1 LKGQYLAVETVF
13 TFGLGLMVAI
23 GVIALFHQY
32 RMGVMDNA
40 EADQA
45 EMVSSQVL
53 LALNA
58 LEEVDEGGDM
68 GGGRYEVDLPD
79 TIAGKSYSIRLD
91 DNLTVTVGSQ
101 DYRTGLNGFSGYSF
115 EGGVSGGDVTVFKEQ
130 DKFMLRAQ

>member
-32 RMGVMDNA
+32 RIGVMDNA
-40 EADQA
+40 EADQV
-45 EMVSSQVL
+45 ELISSQVL

-58 LEEVDEGGDM
+58 LEEVDDSSMGD
-68 GGGRYEVDLPD
+68 GRYQIDLPD
-79 TIAGKSYSIRLD
+79 TIAGQSYSIQLRD
-91 DNLTVTVGSQ
+91 GLTVTVGGQ
-101 DYRTGLNGFSGYSF
+101 DYRTGLDGFTGYEF